1 MGLNRFI
8 VIEPMQIARDGWQD
22 RVMPRATTRRA
33 SVSDVARHAGV
44 SVGTVSNV
52 LNNPDKVT
60 PATRDR
66 VQEAMRALSFVR
78 NAVARQLRAGE
89 NTTVGALL
97 LDIRNPF
104 FTDLARGMED
114 RLVES
119 QHMLMLADTD
129 DDAAR
134 EATYLRLFEEHG
146 VAGVLAVP
154 ATDDLSPYLEMQA
167 RGTRV
172 VLLDAP
178 SPTAELSSVAV
189 DDAAGGALAAAHL
202 LERGHRRI
210 TFLNG
215 PHSIRQAA
223 ARRAGV
229 DRAVRAA
236 GSSPSQLVREV
247 TVGSLDAAGG
257 DEAMSRLLAKPGA
270 APSAVMC
277 VNDLVAIGA
286 QRALRRA
293 GGTELLTA
301 VDLVGYDDIE
311 IAAELALPLT
321 SVSQPAYEVGRR
333 GAEILLSPHQHA
345 EHVVFQPRLVV
356 RASTQG
362 AGARP

>member
-1 MGLNRFI
+1 
-8 VIEPMQIARDGWQD
+8 
-22 RVMPRATTRRA
+22 
-33 SVSDVARHAGV
+33 VSDVARRAGV

-52 LNNPDKVT
+52 LNNPDKVS
-60 PATRDR
+60 PATRER
-66 VQEAMRALSFVR
+66 VQAAMQELSFVR

-114 RLVES
+114 RLVEAR
-119 QHMLMLADTD
+119 HILMLADTD

-154 ATDDLSPYLEMQA
+154 ATRDLTPYLEMQS
-167 RGTRV
+167 RGVRV
-172 VLLDAP
+172 VLVDAP
-178 SPTAELSSVAV
+178 SPTDALSSVAV
-189 DDAAGGALAAAHL
+189 DDTAGGALAATHL
-202 LERGHRRI
+202 LERGHSRI

-215 PHSIRQAA
+215 PHTVRQAA
-223 ARRAGV
+223 DRRAGV

-236 GSSPSQLVREV
+236 ALEPGQVVREI
-247 TVGSLDAAGG
+247 TVASLDAAGG
-257 DEAMSRLLAKPGA
+257 DEAVTALLAGSGPAPA
-270 APSAVMC
+270 AIFC
-277 VNDLVAIGA
+277 VNDLVAIGV

-293 GGTELLTA
+293 GGTDLVTS
-301 VDLVGYDDIE
+301 VDIVGYDDIE
-311 IAAELALPLT
+311 VAGELALPLT

-333 GAEILLSPHQHA
+333 GAEILLAPDQHV

-356 RASTQG
+356 RASTQQPRDRRG
-362 AGARP
+362 

>member
-1 MGLNRFI
+1 
-8 VIEPMQIARDGWQD
+8 
-22 RVMPRATTRRA
+22 
-33 SVSDVARHAGV
+33 VARHAGV

-52 LNNPDKVT
+52 LNNPDKVS
-60 PATRDR
+60 PATRER
-66 VQEAMRALSFVR
+66 VQAAMAELSFVR

-114 RLVES
+114 RLVEA
-119 QHMLMLADTD
+119 QHILMLADTD
-129 DDAAR
+129 DDATR

-154 ATDDLSPYLEMQA
+154 SSGDLTPYLEMQA
-167 RGTRV
+167 RGVRV
-172 VLLDAP
+172 VLVDAP
-178 SPTAELSSVAV
+178 SSTGELSSVAV

-202 LERGHRRI
+202 LERGHTAL

-223 ARRAGV
+223 DRRAGA

-236 GSSPSQLVREV
+236 GLDPERVVREITV
-247 TVGSLDAAGG
+247 TSLDAGGG
-257 DEAMSRLLAKPGA
+257 DEAVAALLDGPGPVPGA
-270 APSAVMC
+270 IMC

-293 GGTELLTA
+293 GGTDLVTS
-301 VDLVGYDDIE
+301 VDIVGYDDIE
-311 IAAELALPLT
+311 IAGELALPLT

-333 GAEILLSPHQHA
+333 GAEILLAADQHV

-356 RASTQG
+356 RASTQQPRAPRG
-362 AGARP
+362 